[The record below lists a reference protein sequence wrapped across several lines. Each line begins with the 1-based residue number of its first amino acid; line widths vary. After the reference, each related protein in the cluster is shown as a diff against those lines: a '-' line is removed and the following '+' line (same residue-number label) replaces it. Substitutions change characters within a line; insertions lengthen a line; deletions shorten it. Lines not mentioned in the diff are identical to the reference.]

1 MLMSHLEPA
10 APPGSE
16 TDRENEAG
24 GPTTADTEHYTEYE
38 TGYDTER
45 DTELAEELELDAELD
60 AGLDEGLD
68 VFLAQ
73 RTRLVQIAHRVTGDF
88 SGAEDVVQDA
98 WLRWQRADRGVIKNP
113 AAFLTTTTTR
123 LAINVIQSARHRH
136 RATTSVP
143 LDHLAGLAD
152 LVDSVEDQV
161 AMAERTAVLEE
172 ALLALMARLSPDRL
186 VAYVL
191 RKCFDYPYGEIARL
205 MNTSS
210 ANVRQVVRRAQQRI
224 EGDPERLVDRVSHR
238 RLVVAFQAAARTG
251 DLAALEA
258 LLVRAAC
265 PSARQRARG
274 SAAGARRPLP
284 ARAA

>member
-1 MLMSHLEPA
+1 MSVSRLVPTIPTELGTDLEP
-10 APPGSE
+10 
-16 TDRENEAG
+16 DRTSTPAG
-24 GPTTADTEHYTEYE
+24 AGTADVRTTC
-38 TGYDTER
+38 
-45 DTELAEELELDAELD
+45 AELD
-60 AGLDEGLD
+60 AALD

-73 RTRLVQIAHRVTGDF
+73 RTRLIQIARRVTGDF

-136 RATTSVP
+136 QATTVAP
-143 LDHLAGLAD
+143 LAN
-152 LVDSVEDQV
+152 LVDSAEDQV
-161 AMAERTAVLEE
+161 LRAEQTAVLEE
-172 ALLALMARLSPDRL
+172 TLQVLMARLSPGKL
-186 VAYVL
+186 AAYLL

-210 ANVRQVVRRAQQRI
+210 ANVRQVVRRAQQHI
-224 EGDPERLVDRVSHR
+224 EGDRARPVVRDDHR
-238 RLVVAFQAAARTG
+238 RLVTAFQAAARTG

-258 LLVRAAC
+258 MLTRTAW
-265 PSARQRARG
+265 PSTRQREREPV
-274 SAAGARRPLP
+274 AGARCPLP

>member
-1 MLMSHLEPA
+1 MA
-10 APPGSE
+10 A
-16 TDRENEAG
+16 A
-24 GPTTADTEHYTEYE
+24 TEH
-38 TGYDTER
+38 DLER
-45 DTELAEELELDAELD
+45 DTELAAGVDA
-60 AGLDEGLD
+60 ALD

-73 RTRLVQIAHRVTGDF
+73 RTRLIQIAHRVTGDF

-136 RATTSVP
+136 RATTAVP
-143 LDHLAGLAD
+143 LENLAGLAN
-152 LVDSVEDQV
+152 LVDPAEDQV
-161 AMAERTAVLEE
+161 ARAEQTAVLE
-172 ALLALMARLSPDRL
+172 ATLQALMARLSPDRL
-186 VAYVL
+186 AAYLL

-224 EGDPERLVDRVSHR
+224 EGDPERLVDRASHR
-238 RLVVAFQAAARTG
+238 RLVVTFQAAARTG

-258 LLVRAAC
+258 LLLHAAW
-265 PSARQRARG
+265 PSARQRGQG
-274 SAAGARRPLP
+274 STAGARRPLP